1 MSTLATEADALA
13 LELIEASDR
22 PNRVLAI
29 AANLA
34 ALAVRIRH
42 QEAGEVPAN
51 LRAHPADFPPGVA
64 AIWMDGRWH
73 ERPRRSRA

>member
-1 MSTLATEADALA
+1 MSTLPDEADALA
-13 LELIEASDR
+13 LELIEASNR
-22 PNRVLAI
+22 PERVLAI

-42 QEAGEVPAN
+42 QEAEAIPAN

-64 AIWMDGRWH
+64 AIWADGRWH
-73 ERPRRSRA
+73 ERPRGARA